1 MTNECENIP
10 KIYDIYEEERKID
23 IIMEEYKGGNLLER
37 IINKLNKGKT
47 FCEKEAGEIFQQ
59 IINSLIHCHKVG
71 ISHKDLR
78 PENIIF
84 LNENEDDIQ
93 IKVIDFGLSKIL
105 GEIQS
110 SKKEKMDKKHFP
122 SKLGDIHYAS
132 PEVLL
137 GNLDES
143 SDIWAAGVILYIMLT
158 GNAPF
163 IGNNDAEIMK
173 AINKKKALYPEE
185 SFKNI
190 SDEAKDLLKHMICDA
205 DKRFNVNQIIEHNWL
220 VKVVPNSEKVL
231 EDFNQDNLKKYIEG
245 PKLKKDILM
254 FIVNYLGDSDIQ
266 LLKEI
271 FTEMD
276 VNKDGTLTLQE
287 FKDGLMKVTNEDT
300 VSKAEEFFN
309 EFDLNS
315 DGRFDYNDFI
325 INSLDRHLLFMED
338 KLFMAFWI
346 MNRDGS
352 GKLSKEEIKQAL
364 GLDCDI
370 PTMEKIISQ
379 YDLDR
384 DGEIDY
390 LEFLNLMLYPLPKEE
405 EAETVKKKK

>member
-1 MTNECENIP
+1 
-10 KIYDIYEEERKID
+10 
-23 IIMEEYKGGNLLER
+23 
-37 IINKLNKGKT
+37 
-47 FCEKEAGEIFQQ
+47 
-59 IINSLIHCHKVG
+59 
-71 ISHKDLR
+71 
-78 PENIIF
+78 
-84 LNENEDDIQ
+84 
-93 IKVIDFGLSKIL
+93 
-105 GEIQS
+105 
-110 SKKEKMDKKHFP
+110 
-122 SKLGDIHYAS
+122 
-132 PEVLL
+132 
-137 GNLDES
+137 
-143 SDIWAAGVILYIMLT
+143 
-158 GNAPF
+158 
-163 IGNNDAEIMK
+163 
-173 AINKKKALYPEE
+173 
-185 SFKNI
+185 
-190 SDEAKDLLKHMICDA
+190 MICDA

-254 FIVNYLGDSDIQ
+254 SIVNYLGDSDIQ

>member
-78 PENIIF
+78 PENILF

-122 SKLGDIHYAS
+122 SKSGDIHQAS

-137 GNLDES
+137 GNLDER

-173 AINKKKALYPEE
+173 AIKKK
-185 SFKNI
+185 
-190 SDEAKDLLKHMICDA
+190 C
-205 DKRFNVNQIIEHNWL
+205 
-220 VKVVPNSEKVL
+220 
-231 EDFNQDNLKKYIEG
+231 
-245 PKLKKDILM
+245 
-254 FIVNYLGDSDIQ
+254 
-266 LLKEI
+266 
-271 FTEMD
+271 
-276 VNKDGTLTLQE
+276 
-287 FKDGLMKVTNEDT
+287 
-300 VSKAEEFFN
+300 
-309 EFDLNS
+309 
-315 DGRFDYNDFI
+315 
-325 INSLDRHLLFMED
+325 SL
-338 KLFMAFWI
+338 
-346 MNRDGS
+346 S
-352 GKLSKEEIKQAL
+352 
-364 GLDCDI
+364 
-370 PTMEKIISQ
+370 
-379 YDLDR
+379 
-384 DGEIDY
+384 
-390 LEFLNLMLYPLPKEE
+390 
-405 EAETVKKKK
+405 